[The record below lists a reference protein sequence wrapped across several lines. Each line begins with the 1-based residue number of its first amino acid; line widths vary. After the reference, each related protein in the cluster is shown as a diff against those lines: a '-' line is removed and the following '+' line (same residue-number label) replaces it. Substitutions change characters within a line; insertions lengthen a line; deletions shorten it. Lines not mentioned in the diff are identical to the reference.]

1 MCTEPRVGKS
11 RPPSNCSRV
20 VLPDPEAPTMAMR
33 SPSPTAMDAPRST
46 WRVTPPCVNSLT
58 SPTPSSTLCSVS
70 VICILSS
77 IIAQGFGGQQAR
89 RAPGR
94 IQSRQARQREGEC
107 ADLDDVGGPHVRR
120 EIAHEIDVCIQEFES
135 HDAFQAMH
143 EPLRVERDKHAQVHP
158 ERDIQKCDHACLNE
172 EEGQDAARR
181 RAEGSY
187 YLDIA

>member
-33 SPSPTAMDAPRST
+33 SPAPTAMDAPRST

-58 SPTPSSTLCSVS
+58 SPTPSSTLSPVS
-70 VICILSS
+70 VIWILSS

-94 IQSRQARQREGEC
+94 IQSRQARQHEGEC
-107 ADLDDVGGPHVRR
+107 ADLDDVRKPHVRR
-120 EIAHEIDVCIQEFES
+120 EIAHEIDARIQEFES
-135 HDAFQAMH
+135 NDVFQAVH
-143 EPLRVERDKHAQVHP
+143 ESLQVERDKHAQEHP
-158 ERDIQKCDHACLNE
+158 ERDTQHSDETSLNDE
-172 EEGQDAARR
+172 DGQYAARR
-181 RAEGSY
+181 RTEGPQNR
-187 YLDIA
+187 D